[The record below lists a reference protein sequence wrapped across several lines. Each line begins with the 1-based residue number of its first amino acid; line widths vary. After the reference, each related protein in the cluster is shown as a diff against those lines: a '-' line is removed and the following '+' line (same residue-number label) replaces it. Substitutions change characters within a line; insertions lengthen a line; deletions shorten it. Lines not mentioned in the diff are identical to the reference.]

1 MIIRM
6 QIYTH
11 VRRDG
16 MLKGYLICLI
26 ISVASKV
33 NMMDAGC
40 VLLPECVCVLSLSE
54 CLSVS
59 PAKLQVLLD
68 QDVLLCQHLKLSVLK
83 AKFSLQTERHKTLQ
97 SEGVMSV
104 TMETYSH

>member
-16 MLKGYLICLI
+16 MLKAYLICLI

-33 NMMDAGC
+33 NMMDAGS
-40 VLLPECVCVLSLSE
+40 VLFQERVCA
-54 CLSVS
+54 LSV
-59 PAKLQVLLD
+59 
-68 QDVLLCQHLKLSVLK
+68 
-83 AKFSLQTERHKTLQ
+83 
-97 SEGVMSV
+97 
-104 TMETYSH
+104 